1 MKALFFAALLGLASC
16 ATERYAP
23 AVDAKV
29 DSVLV
34 AAGIPPLAVRKLKFT
49 GPVTIQLGQG
59 NTSSTVGT
67 DKTGQRA
74 QGVSTG
80 ANSPVTASQK
90 KGGVPWWVFVGVGG
104 LSIAA
109 WQWLKMRYL

>member
-1 MKALFFAALLGLASC
+1 MKALLLTALLGLASC
-16 ATERYAP
+16 ASERYAP

-29 DSVLV
+29 DSALV
-34 AAGIPPLAVRKLKFT
+34 AAGLPPLAVRKLKLT

-74 QGVSTG
+74 QAVSTG
-80 ANSPVTASQK
+80 AGSPVAATNK

-104 LSIAA
+104 LSIDI
-109 WQWLKMRYL
+109 WRWLKARWL

>member
-1 MKALFFAALLGLASC
+1 MKALLLATLLGLASC

-34 AAGIPPLAVRKLKFT
+34 AAGIPPLAVRKLKLT
-49 GPVTIQLGQG
+49 GPVTIQLVQG
-59 NTSSTVGT
+59 NTNSMVGT

-74 QGVSTG
+74 QAVSTG
-80 ANSPVTASQK
+80 AGSPVTVTTQ

-109 WQWLKMRYL
+109 WQWLKPRWL